1 MKLYCV
7 HVLHKNVDTGD
18 VKIFKSE
25 SDLSSF
31 EYFQRSTIQ
40 QFMTHTSKILVERSG
55 LEDRNSVK
63 EGEYQIHC
71 YVRNDGLSATCVTDA
86 EYQQRVAMSFLE
98 RVLDDFTNRIPSVQW
113 AVIEGEQDCPYPG
126 LKELLER
133 WQHIPEAGPVT
144 RFHIL
149 NLPKWILSTIWNIIA
164 SYIYE

>member
-40 QFMTHTSKILVERSG
+40 EFMTHTSKILVERSG
-55 LEDRNSVK
+55 LGDRSSIK
-63 EGEYQIHC
+63 
-71 YVRNDGLSATCVTDA
+71 
-86 EYQQRVAMSFLE
+86 
-98 RVLDDFTNRIPSVQW
+98 

-133 WQHIPEAGPVT
+133 WRIIPEAGPVS

-149 NLPKWILSTIWNIIA
+149 DLPKWILSTIWNIIA